1 MAEYMRARLS
11 WEIKNKGKE
20 VGVISRKVLIESL
33 RINVIAQGKNGD
45 YQEHSSKDEMCDKY
59 DLNHHVLVSLVS
71 HCPGG

>member
-45 YQEHSSKDEMCDKY
+45 Y
-59 DLNHHVLVSLVS
+59 
-71 HCPGG
+71 